1 MASQLTIV
9 MAQLNLMVGDIPGNT
24 QAILRA
30 AREAVDSHLADV
42 VVYPELSLTAY
53 PAEDL
58 LLRPSLAPRIDAAL
72 QQICDAGIGAQLV
85 VGYPLTENGRLYNAL
100 SVIHGG
106 RITATY
112 RKQSLP
118 NYQVFDERRYFQA
131 GNAPCIIDVNGLTV
145 ALTIC
150 EDLWD
155 PLPIRQASQ
164 AAAGLLININA
175 SPFHTD
181 KLEQRQ
187 RLLARRGI
195 ESGTPIMYVNQV
207 GGQDE
212 LVFDGNSMVSDANGK
227 VTTVGPAFAEALV
240 PVRFCIDKA
249 LAWPVFADQH
259 PSVGPESLPALPADI
274 EVERRCYQAMM
285 LGLRDYVQKNRFT
298 SVILGLSGGIDSA
311 LTLAI
316 AVDALGA
323 DQVTAIMMPFTYT
336 SDLSIRLASAQAER
350 LGVSYDV
357 IPITDCYQA
366 FAGAL
371 AGQFAGLP
379 MDLTEQNI
387 QARCRGVMLMAI
399 SNKKGALVL
408 TTGNKSEI
416 AVGYSTLYGDMAGG
430 FNVLKDA
437 SKTLVYRLARYRNA
451 TAVAAGQTDI
461 IPVEVIERAPS
472 AELAPGQQDDDN
484 LPAYDRLD
492 QILALYIEADLGAE
506 AIIARGFDADE
517 VRRVIRLVDINE
529 YKRRQAP
536 IGVRLTERA
545 FGRDRR
551 YPITQGWAAGD

>member
-30 AREAVDSHLADV
+30 AREAIDVHQANV

-58 LLRPSLAPRIDAAL
+58 LLRPSLAPRIEKAL
-72 QQICDAGIGAQLV
+72 QQLCEARVAAHLI
-85 VGYPLTENGRLYNAL
+85 VGYPLTENGQLYNAL
-100 SVIHGG
+100 SVIYDGK
-106 RITATY
+106 ITATY

-118 NYQVFDERRYFQA
+118 NYQVFDERRYFQS
-131 GNAPCIIDVNGLTV
+131 GGSPCIIAIDGLPI

-187 RLLARRGI
+187 RLLARRAL

-212 LVFDGNSMVSDANGK
+212 LVFDGNSMVTDAVGN

-240 PVRFCIDKA
+240 PVCFRIENA
-249 LAWPVFADQH
+249 LAWPVLPDHAGSIA
-259 PSVGPESLPALPADI
+259 PASVPATATDADI
-274 EVERRCYQAMM
+274 EHRCYQAMT
-285 LGLRDYVQKNRFT
+285 LGLRDYVQKNGFS

-323 DQVTAIMMPFTYT
+323 EQVTAVMMPFTYT
-336 SDLSIRLASAQAER
+336 SELSVRLAAEQAER
-350 LGVSYDV
+350 LRVNYDV

-366 FAGAL
+366 FAAAL
-371 AGQFAGLP
+371 AEQFAGLP
-379 MDLTEQNI
+379 ADLTEQNI

-451 TAVAAGQTDI
+451 VAADEGQADI
-461 IPVEVIERAPS
+461 IPLEVIARAPS

-484 LPAYDRLD
+484 LPPYDRLD
-492 QILALYIEADLGAE
+492 QILALYVEADLGAD
-506 AIIARGFDADE
+506 AIVANGFDADE

-551 YPITQGWAAGD
+551 YPVTQGWAAGE